1 MKTYMKFIILAFL
14 SVIFLAGGVL
24 TQENWSSA
32 QAKGTLDYNE
42 VTHLAFMREEEKLA
56 RDVYIKFSEFYPT
69 AQVFFNITESEQRH
83 TDSVLHVMDTFELED
98 PNTNDDV
105 GEFTGEEWG
114 EYFTDTYNAL
124 VEQGKKGLLE
134 ALYVGA
140 LIEELDMH
148 DIIYCPEE
156 IVDSSELIQDKNDC
170 GMVYTKEES
179 ILTLYQNLLNG
190 SASHLKAYVYYI
202 EKFIGE
208 GNYEA
213 QYLSQEEVD
222 DILGR

>member
-1 MKTYMKFIILAFL
+1 MKTYMKFIISAFL
-14 SVIFLAGGVL
+14 SVIFLGGGVL
-24 TQENWSSA
+24 TQENWFTA

-42 VTHLAFMREEEKLA
+42 ATHLAFMREEEKLA

-69 AQVFFNITESEQRH
+69 AEVFFNITASEQRH
-83 TDSVLHVMDTFELED
+83 TDSVLHVMDGFGLED
-98 PNTNDDV
+98 PNTDDDV
-105 GEFTGEEWG
+105 GEFTGDEWG
-114 EYFTDTYNAL
+114 TYFTITYNAL
-124 VEQGKKGLLE
+124 VDQGEKGLLD

-156 IVDSSELIQDKNDC
+156 IVDSSEVIEDQYDC

-179 ILTLYQNLLNG
+179 ILQLYQNLLNG
-190 SASHLKAYVYYI
+190 SASHLKAYVFYI
-202 EKFIGE
+202 EKYIGE

-222 DILGR
+222 DILDR

>member
-1 MKTYMKFIILAFL
+1 MKTYLKFIIVTFL
-14 SVIFLAGGVL
+14 SVFFLGGGL
-24 TQENWSSA
+24 FTQDSSFTL

-42 VTHLAFMREEEKLA
+42 ATHLAFMREEEKLA
-56 RDVYIKFSEFYPT
+56 RDVYITFSEFYPT

-83 TDSVLHVMDTFELED
+83 TDAVLKVMGTFGLDD

-105 GEFTGEEWG
+105 GEFTGDEWG
-114 EYFTDTYNAL
+114 KYFTDTYKAL

-148 DIIYCPEE
+148 DIIFCPEE
-156 IVDSSELIQDKNDC
+156 IVYSSPIIKDEFGC
-170 GMVYTKEES
+170 GQVYTKEES

-190 SASHLKAYVYYI
+190 SGSHLRAYVYYI
-202 EKFIGE
+202 EKYIGE

>member
-14 SVIFLAGGVL
+14 SVIFLGGGVL
-24 TQENWSSA
+24 TPENWVSA
-32 QAKGTLDYNE
+32 QAKGALDYNE
-42 VTHLAFMREEEKLA
+42 TTHLAFMREEEKLA
-56 RDVYIKFSEFYPT
+56 RDVYITFSELYPT
-69 AQVFFNITESEQRH
+69 AEVFFNITASEQRH
-83 TDSVLHVMDTFELED
+83 TDSVLKVMDEFGLED
-98 PNTNDDV
+98 PNTDNDV
-105 GEFTGEEWG
+105 GEFTGDEWG
-114 EYFTDTYNAL
+114 TYFTINYNAL
-124 VEQGKKGLLE
+124 VDQGKKGLLD

-156 IVDSSELIQDKNDC
+156 IVDSSEVIEDQYGC

-179 ILTLYQNLLNG
+179 ILQLYQNLLNG

-202 EKFIGE
+202 EKYIGE